1 MSSVEC
7 KSRSDYR
14 QERCTLPTWPTAR
27 MHTFCSRKQW
37 IPLCWRMELSA
48 DQWWWECHCK
58 SWQAP
63 LPPCAD
69 SPWCASHFPHCPCSP
84 PFAQWKTWSAMRLFE
99 HQWHSCIQQRVDS
112 FLQLW
117 APHPALQPSSWP
129 QPSLWSQHS
138 QKERSTRCPERED
151 VEATKRYPQHKRA
164 QALRSAKGSTADLGF
179 RLTSQGTQGQLFR
192 NYDRR
197 MTESQGWETNRQ
209 WFKC

>member
-1 MSSVEC
+1 MKIKRDLHISSVEC

-27 MHTFCSRKQW
+27 MHTFCNRKQW
-37 IPLCWRMELSA
+37 IPLCWRMEPSA

-84 PFAQWKTWSAMRLFE
+84 PFAQWKTLSAMRLFE

-129 QPSLWSQHS
+129 QPSLWSSTFPKRKINKMQREKKLRQ
-138 QKERSTRCPERED
+138 QKDTLK
-151 VEATKRYPQHKRA
+151 KRGP
-164 QALRSAKGSTADLGF
+164 SS
-179 RLTSQGTQGQLFR
+179 
-192 NYDRR
+192 
-197 MTESQGWETNRQ
+197 
-209 WFKC
+209 